1 MWSANALIIGGEFCG
16 ESFKLLDQDRA
27 LRKPEGQTG
36 TNVVIEAEELH
47 LASKLA
53 MVALSGFLQHGEVSV
68 KIGLVLE
75 GGAVNALELRVP
87 LVAFKVSACDVC
99 EFESA
104 NPPRMRNVRTRAKI
118 RKFPVAMRCNRLA
131 IRNVFNDIEL
141 EF

>member
-1 MWSANALIIGGEFCG
+1 MITGGEFCFLG

-87 LVAFKVSACDVC
+87 S
-99 EFESA
+99 
-104 NPPRMRNVRTRAKI
+104 
-118 RKFPVAMRCNRLA
+118 RLYSK
-131 IRNVFNDIEL
+131 RLRRV
-141 EF
+141 